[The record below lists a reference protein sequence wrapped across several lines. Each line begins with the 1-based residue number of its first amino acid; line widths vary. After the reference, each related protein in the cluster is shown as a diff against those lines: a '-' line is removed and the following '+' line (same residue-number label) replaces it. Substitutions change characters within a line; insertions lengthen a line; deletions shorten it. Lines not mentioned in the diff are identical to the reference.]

1 MEADLG
7 SEQYW
12 ASLQSGLAEDQV
24 LVTDSGQGP
33 WGQVVLMR
41 DQLLFADEPEALGGR
56 NTGPRPTDMVL
67 MALGSCTAITVRMY
81 AARKGW
87 TIDRMAVRL
96 RYDPAD
102 PAVPDFKRI
111 ERLIDIDGPLDA
123 EQRGRLMQIA
133 EKCPVHRILTEG
145 ASVRTAAASGSS

>member
-111 ERLIDIDGPLDA
+111 GRADRHRRAARRGAARPPDADRREMPRPSHPDRRRVGP
-123 EQRGRLMQIA
+123 
-133 EKCPVHRILTEG
+133 HRRRIRE
-145 ASVRTAAASGSS
+145 